1 MTATQTTPHDAKPY
15 DTKARRQLAVEAR
28 RSQRS
33 RQPRGVPRPDGPLG
47 LEFLLRQA
55 AGRGSASDFFAA
67 LPAKY
72 PRLAYWR
79 MAGMH
84 VYALNCAELID
95 GVHRE
100 HARVLT
106 KSRALQEAKIL
117 LGNGLLTDEGE
128 SHLRHRR
135 MVQPAFHRDRIR
147 EYSERMVAAT
157 LEHEQGWQVG
167 QQVDMVADMSGLT
180 LDIVGR
186 TLFGADLRHDA
197 ADVGEALNALLESF
211 PRLMLPGGQF
221 LTRIPGT
228 PMHRIIGDL
237 DDLDGMVQRMI
248 SEHRASGDTGDLL
261 SMLISAQ
268 EDGAGM
274 SDDQL
279 RDEVMTLVLAGH
291 ETTAMNLTWTWYLL
305 SVNPAEARTLREELA
320 AVLQGRAPT
329 MADLA
334 NLPFTRAV
342 ISESMRLFPPAWV
355 IGRQTTADIEID
367 GWPVPAGSVIMTS
380 QFAMQRDPRYWDSAL
395 TFRPS
400 RWLDDSGAY
409 SEKAPGQPRG
419 AWFPFGYGKRQCIGD
434 QFALTEAALVVA
446 TLAQTWAPRL
456 VPGSPVEPFAAVT
469 LRPRNGMPMTLELVG
484 E

>member
-1 MTATQTTPHDAKPY
+1 
-15 DTKARRQLAVEAR
+15 
-28 RSQRS
+28 
-33 RQPRGVPRPDGPLG
+33 
-47 LEFLLRQA
+47 
-55 AGRGSASDFFAA
+55 
-67 LPAKY
+67 
-72 PRLAYWR
+72 
-79 MAGMH
+79 
-84 VYALNCAELID
+84 
-95 GVHRE
+95 
-100 HARVLT
+100 
-106 KSRALQEAKIL
+106 
-117 LGNGLLTDEGE
+117 
-128 SHLRHRR
+128 
-135 MVQPAFHRDRIR
+135 
-147 EYSERMVAAT
+147 
-157 LEHEQGWQVG
+157 
-167 QQVDMVADMSGLT
+167 
-180 LDIVGR
+180 
-186 TLFGADLRHDA
+186 
-197 ADVGEALNALLESF
+197 
-211 PRLMLPGGQF
+211 
-221 LTRIPGT
+221 
-228 PMHRIIGDL
+228 
-237 DDLDGMVQRMI
+237 
-248 SEHRASGDTGDLL
+248 
-261 SMLISAQ
+261 MLISAQ

-279 RDEVMTLVLAGH
+279 RNEVMTLVLAGH

-380 QFAMQRDPRYWDSAL
+380 QYAMQRDPRYWDSAL

-400 RWLDDSGAY
+400 RWLDDGGAY